1 MTFLILCIITFI
13 VTPYCVQNINLMPH
27 CVLNIERHFLLYKSY
42 KKKYFFYS
50 NIVVFSTVE
59 IILYVEVLSHRLW
72 LFFSIHVVVI
82 CMHIYFLLYVLAIT
96 HLCQVIHYWNT
107 DPLGTYLYPTVLVHH
122 GNVLF
127 FIQIS
132 FHGIPLTHSGSH
144 SIAEI
149 GVLQPCK
156 KVMNIFWTFLKPM
169 KVNENNFHEL
179 MSSTNNFF
187 DLLFL

>member
-1 MTFLILCIITFI
+1 ML
-13 VTPYCVQNINLMPH
+13 
-27 CVLNIERHFLLYKSY
+27 
-42 KKKYFFYS
+42 KYFHIDFDCFLSKLLMFCY
-50 NIVVFSTVE
+50 
-59 IILYVEVLSHRLW
+59 LYAYLLP
-72 LFFSIHVVVI
+72 LI
-82 CMHIYFLLYVLAIT
+82 CFGNNPFMPS
-96 HLCQVIHYWNT
+96 
-107 DPLGTYLYPTVLVHH
+107 DPLLEHWSPWYLFISYCSSPPRECA
-122 GNVLF
+122 F

-149 GVLQPCK
+149 GILQPCK